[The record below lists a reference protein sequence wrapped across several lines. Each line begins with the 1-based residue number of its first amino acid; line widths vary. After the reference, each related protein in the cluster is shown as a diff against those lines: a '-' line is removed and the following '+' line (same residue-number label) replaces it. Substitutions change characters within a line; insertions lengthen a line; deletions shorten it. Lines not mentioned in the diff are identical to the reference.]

1 MDPTLM
7 DFVAEY
13 SSEVT
18 QALPLGKPDVKYK
31 IVQIDNKSK
40 DICPSM
46 KTLGM
51 IGYSEQVSLED

>member
-40 DICPSM
+40 DIS
-46 KTLGM
+46 
-51 IGYSEQVSLED
+51 